1 MQLALGDA
9 LAGALIHAKGFTRQE
24 FGVRHMSG
32 SLGLRTMTVGEFLQ
46 SQDNEFGAPQTP
58 IVPRCD
64 HDEVVSVITSGR
76 MGATLVRGKKVGASS
91 TTRPHHRW

>member
-46 SQDNEFGAPQTP
+46 SQDNEFGAP
-58 IVPRCD
+58 
-64 HDEVVSVITSGR
+64 
-76 MGATLVRGKKVGASS
+76 
-91 TTRPHHRW
+91 RPQSYPQMRS